1 VEIDLEVL
9 LTFWPEIVFW
19 DHYFGVVRSKIFL
32 GHGERG
38 NECNLVSLLN
48 QLPDD
53 GIGHHEVALPREKE
67 GCQDAGTS
75 TQVQL
80 LKSHQAQ
87 EKGVESTFQLL

>member
-1 VEIDLEVL
+1 M
-9 LTFWPEIVFW
+9 
-19 DHYFGVVRSKIFL
+19 
-32 GHGERG
+32 
-38 NECNLVSLLN
+38 SLFD

-87 EKGVESTFQLL
+87 EKGVESTSQLL

>member
-1 VEIDLEVL
+1 MDLEVL
-9 LTFWPEIVFW
+9 LTFWPEIVLW
-19 DHYFGVVRSKIFL
+19 YNYFLVVRSKLFL
-32 GHGERG
+32 GQGEWSD
-38 NECNLVSLLN
+38 ECNFMSLFD

-80 LKSHQAQ
+80 LKSHDAQ
-87 EKGVESTFQLL
+87 EKYVQSTSEIL